1 MKRGNFSRQEERN
14 AVLAICAALLY
25 LASAVINPLYSVAIF
40 ILIVAF
46 AAALYARSHSAK
58 ETPAPVRNN

>member
-1 MKRGNFSRQEERN
+1 MKRGDFPRQEDRN

-25 LASAVINPLYSVAIF
+25 LASAIVNPLYSVAIF

-46 AAALYARSHSAK
+46 AAGLYARSHSAK
-58 ETPAPVRNN
+58 ETPAPVRGN